1 MAMCEA
7 VTDPESAMRTP
18 TAVVSVLFRTPILR
32 NLMGIFNLVDVSGRI
47 LKRQLLD
54 GDDDGDGG
62 EGGGLSVLLYV
73 GGIAELFKSCRDEE
87 RLHLWERRDSSSWH
101 CR

>member
-1 MAMCEA
+1 
-7 VTDPESAMRTP
+7 
-18 TAVVSVLFRTPILR
+18 
-32 NLMGIFNLVDVSGRI
+32 

-73 GGIAELFKSCRDEE
+73 GGIAELFKSCWDEE